1 MQSIHRAPAWH
12 RTAAVLLGNPDAPS
26 RPGAGSLPGACT
38 LIVYDPE
45 GYQSFREECLRHGE
59 DPEKDPTMQIL
70 HEPDRQAFL
79 RLCAA
84 LAEIAPFLGLALITV
99 ETRNKVYEN
108 PIPDGLIPPA
118 TLAQVVWAD
127 SGVKAAFGI
136 N

>member
-12 RTAAVLLGNPDAPS
+12 RTAALLVGNPNAPS
-26 RPGAGSLPGACT
+26 PPGAGPLPGACT

-45 GYQSFREECLRHGE
+45 GYQAFREECLRDGQ

-70 HEPDRQAFL
+70 HEPDRPAFL
-79 RLCAA
+79 RLCAV
-84 LAEIAPFLGLALITV
+84 LAEMCLFQGLALMTV

-108 PIPDGLIPPA
+108 PVPDGLMPTA
-118 TLAQVVWAD
+118 TLAEVVWAE